1 MSGATPQPPATPPL
15 THRPPDVMSEAI
27 EPTPEMARKN
37 NRLALWLTLV
47 AILLFAGT
55 FLIGL
60 LYNSVATT

>member
-1 MSGATPQPPATPPL
+1 MSEAAPQPAPQPL
-15 THRPPDVMSEAI
+15 AHRPPDVMSEAI
-27 EPTPEMARKN
+27 DATPELARKN

-47 AILLFAGT
+47 GILLFAGT

>member
-1 MSGATPQPPATPPL
+1 
-15 THRPPDVMSEAI
+15 VMSEAI
-27 EPTPEMARKN
+27 DGTPELARKN

-47 AILLFAGT
+47 GILLFAGT

>member
-1 MSGATPQPPATPPL
+1 MSEAASTPPARPPL
-15 THRPPDVMSEAI
+15 AHRPPDVLAEAI